1 MHSKF
6 WPLESRLSTL
16 LSRFPLRCEGLVVDY
31 ENPELTM
38 PNKIIEMG
46 LLPGTTFIILHQAP
60 FRGPLYIEYGQERTR
75 IALRVEEA
83 EFIKVE
89 AIR

>member
-1 MHSKF
+1 
-6 WPLESRLSTL
+6 
-16 LSRFPLRCEGLVVDY
+16 
-31 ENPELTM
+31 M